1 MRKKEITK
9 TRTIMA
15 CTALSLCLVIGLSGY
30 NPQKVRAQGQG
41 QGQQSRPGLQPDGTF
56 VGADGTVFVSQRAFV
71 ESGLRCG
78 FRHDPDDER
87 GSGGE
92 RGQPLPP
99 GSVTI
104 NVYFH
109 VITNTSGQGAV
120 TAQQI
125 DDQIAVLNDAY
136 SGATGGADTPFR
148 FQLVS
153 IDTTINN
160 AWHTATNGTAAEA
173 AMKAALR
180 QGSADDLNFYT
191 NSPGG
196 GLLGWATFPSS
207 YGRQPINDGVVCHY
221 ATLPGGT
228 LIPYNLG
235 DTGAHEVGHWLGL
248 YHTFQGGCSR
258 KNDEVSDTPAERSPT
273 YGCPT
278 GQDTCSTSGLD
289 PVENFMD
296 YTDDV
301 CMYRFTQG
309 QSDRTNSIWRQYR
322 EGK

>member
-1 MRKKEITK
+1 
-9 TRTIMA
+9 
-15 CTALSLCLVIGLSGY
+15 
-30 NPQKVRAQGQG
+30 
-41 QGQQSRPGLQPDGTF
+41 
-56 VGADGTVFVSQRAFV
+56 
-71 ESGLRCG
+71 
-78 FRHDPDDER
+78 
-87 GSGGE
+87 
-92 RGQPLPP
+92 LPP

-153 IDTTINN
+153 TDTTVND
-160 AWHTATNGTAAEA
+160 AWYTATNGTAAEA

-191 NSPGG
+191 NSSGG

-207 YGRQPINDGVVCHY
+207 YSRQPINDGVVCHY

-228 LIPYNLG
+228 LTPFNLG
-235 DTGAHEVGHWLGL
+235 DTGTHEVGHWLGL

-273 YGCPT
+273 SGCPT

-296 YTDDV
+296 YTDDA

-309 QSDRTNSIWRQYR
+309 QSDRTNSMWRQYR
-322 EGK
+322 AGR